1 MCPGRMQSR
10 LTAANL
16 EPSCG
21 LREARG
27 LVERSQSLAWQC
39 WSQTPPRRPSHI
51 SEVTNSDCWQVLFSL
66 GQQNRVPGHS
76 VFMLLK
82 PTSAARACLVDHELA
97 ASDVGPVEGLDCV
110 VCGRIGH
117 FDESKASGPSGL
129 AISDHTRRIDRAMRL
144 EHLAEIV
151 VGCCVRQVAYEQIH
165 SVFLYSGRDADPC
178 GYPRDPKSRFERIV
192 QPETS
197 VSSEVGQHR
206 EILWFRCVSSAR
218 ARMGV
223 YGVGSS
229 TAFASSESAAISFAI
244 SKPGPKVSAQTTVV

>member
-1 MCPGRMQSR
+1 MSKADASR
-10 LTAANL
+10 LTAVKI

-21 LREARG
+21 L
-27 LVERSQSLAWQC
+27 
-39 WSQTPPRRPSHI
+39 
-51 SEVTNSDCWQVLFSL
+51 SDSK
-66 GQQNRVPGHS
+66 NRVPGHS
-76 VFMLLK
+76 VFMLLN
-82 PTSAARACLVDHELA
+82 PTLAARACLVDHELA

-197 VSSEVGQHR
+197 VSSEAGRQR
-206 EILWFRCVSSAR
+206 EIPWFRCVSSAR
-218 ARMGV
+218 PEWCLRVWLVDGFRL
-223 YGVGSS
+223 VGIGGG
-229 TAFASSESAAISFAI
+229 F
-244 SKPGPKVSAQTTVV
+244 VR